1 MNVLSKTI
9 GAFVIILV
17 VVMAITTIS
26 DTRIASSFFVGVFF
40 SFAVLWPIF
49 VNCFL
54 SMLSS
59 KPGAVSWILLG
70 GSAVAY
76 AVWSLSNVISIYSV
90 RVLDP
95 QSSIGLL
102 FMSIDVLPY
111 FIRLWIFYLCYWRF
125 IISR

>member
-1 MNVLSKTI
+1 MNLLSKTI
-9 GAFVIILV
+9 GAIVIILIIG
-17 VVMAITTIS
+17 MAITTMP
-26 DTRIASSFFVGVFF
+26 DTSVTSSFFVGVFF

-59 KPGAVSWILLG
+59 NASAVSWVLLG
-70 GSAVAY
+70 GSAVVY
-76 AVWSLSNVISIYSV
+76 AVWSLSNVISIYNV

-95 QSSIGLL
+95 QSPVGLL

-111 FIRLWIFYLCYWRF
+111 FISLWIFYLYYWRF